1 MNRQDRRLHS
11 LAYCDA
17 SDSLIP
23 IDTLIWS
30 GLRRVFPLPAECQ
43 KDDAFQVLL
52 NALARRHGAVSR
64 QASTSVAGA
73 GS

>member
-11 LAYCDA
+11 VAYCDA
-17 SDSLIP
+17 SDSHIP
-23 IDTLIWS
+23 IDALIWS

-52 NALARRHGAVSR
+52 DALAQPHYR
-64 QASTSVAGA
+64 STQSTTHFAGTKF
-73 GS
+73 